1 MKKVLFVATVVK
13 THIMEFHIP
22 YLKMFK
28 EMGWKTAVAA
38 RNDYENPSDCVI
50 PYCDIYYDIPFERNP
65 LKIGNLNAYKEL
77 KKVIDEGEYDIIH
90 CHTPVGAMLTRL
102 AAKQARKH
110 GTKVFYTAHGFHF
123 YKGAPVINWLLY
135 YPVEKWLSQY
145 TDVLITINKEDYER
159 AKTFKAGKV
168 CYVPGVGID
177 LKKFNIGHVNKERK
191 RKEIGVQSDDFALL
205 SVGELIPRKNHEV
218 VIRAMSVLKQNNS
231 LDHIEYVICGRGT
244 YEADLKKMAEE
255 LNVIDHVH
263 FLGYRNDIPEICNCS
278 DLFVFMSHQEGL
290 PVALMEAMACGL
302 PVVCSNIRGNTD
314 LIEDS
319 VTGLISNNT
328 PEELAELINTM
339 RCDNT
344 LRDRLA
350 SAALQKIKQFDLS
363 SVEEEMIQIYRGGRV
378 SSLALQGVYKGQQI
392 RKELGIPL
400 GAKVILSVGEV
411 NKNKNHKVG
420 IKALA
425 KLNDKNIYYV
435 VCGRGPLMEAH
446 KELAYKLGV
455 GNQVVFTGY
464 RTDVAD
470 FYKMA
475 NVFLFPS
482 LREGLPVAV
491 MEAMANGLPV
501 VATKI
506 RGSSDMVA
514 NGENGVLLS
523 PTDSK
528 GFAQAILQL
537 MDTSV
542 CKKMFDINRK
552 KAAQFDLKNIL
563 NQYQKIYFEKD

>member
-28 EMGWKTAVAA
+28 EMGWETAVAA
-38 RNDYENPSDCVI
+38 RNDYENPDDCVI
-50 PYCDIYYDIPFERNP
+50 PYCDIYYNIPFERNP
-65 LKIGNLNAYKEL
+65 LKPGNLKAYKEL
-77 KKVIDEGEYDIIH
+77 KHIIDEGKYDIIH

-102 AAKQARKH
+102 AAKQARKK

-123 YKGAPVINWLLY
+123 YKGAPAINWILY
-135 YPVEKWLSQY
+135 YPVEKWLSRY

-177 LKKFNIGHVNKERK
+177 LKKFNVGYVNKEQK
-191 RKEIGVQSDDFALL
+191 RKEIGVSTNDFVLL

-218 VIRAMSVLKQNNS
+218 VIRALSVLKQLNKLS
-231 LDHIEYVICGRGT
+231 HIEYVICGRGA
-244 YEADLKKMAEE
+244 YEADLKKLAEE
-255 LNVIDHVH
+255 LGVTDHIH
-263 FLGYRNDIPEICNCS
+263 FLGYRNDISEICNCA

-302 PVVCSNIRGNTD
+302 PAVCSNIRGNTD
-314 LIEDS
+314 LIEDG

-328 PEELAELINTM
+328 PEELAEVINEM
-339 RCDNT
+339 RNDAV

-363 SVEEEMIQIYRGGRV
+363 CVEDEMTKIYGGGV
-378 SSLALQGVYKGQQI
+378 SNLALQGVYKGQQI
-392 RKELGIPL
+392 RRELGIPL
-400 GAKVILSVGEV
+400 DAKVVLSVGEV

-420 IKALA
+420 IEALA
-425 KLNDKNIYYV
+425 KLNDPDVYYV
-435 VCGRGPLMEAH
+435 ICGRGPLMDAH
-446 KELAYKLGV
+446 KELAQGLGV
-455 GNQVVFTGY
+455 SDRVILTGY

-475 NVFLFPS
+475 DVFLFPS
-482 LREGLPVAV
+482 FREGLPVAV
-491 MEAMANGLPV
+491 MEAMASGLPV

-506 RGSSDMVA
+506 RGSSDLVQQ
-514 NGENGVLLS
+514 GDLFE
-523 PTDSK
+523 PTDVDGIAK
-528 GFAQAILQL
+528 AIETLRQ
-537 MDTSV
+537 DNVKHETAV
-542 CKKMFDINRK
+542 FDIHK
-552 KAAQFDLKNIL
+552 VMESMKT
-563 NQYQKIYFEKD
+563 IYGL